1 MWNYL
6 LEGNPAWFLCYLS
19 LCCDNIIKDKGISN
33 IIHIYVKKATVL
45 LFFLQGNV
53 FQKVCT
59 SFILSNV

>member
-1 MWNYL
+1 ML
-6 LEGNPAWFLCYLS
+6 
-19 LCCDNIIKDKGISN
+19 N

-45 LFFLQGNV
+45 LVFLQGNV